1 MNKMEANEIN
11 VGSLMN
17 NENLPQLVKSLSMVV
32 NLSLIESN
40 SMSMLYGATQSENK
54 NSNFQQ

>member
-1 MNKMEANEIN
+1 
-11 VGSLMN
+11 MN